1 MIGVCYSREGKG
13 KIGEQRECEDMR
25 VAQVRSS
32 GYKGRRKVSVQYLG
46 EIATQDKHNSGGRR
60 NTGEEAVAREVVAV
74 AAEGAT
80 VELEQ

>member
-1 MIGVCYSREGKG
+1 VFNILARLP
-13 KIGEQRECEDMR
+13 
-25 VAQVRSS
+25 
-32 GYKGRRKVSVQYLG
+32 RKY
-46 EIATQDKHNSGGRR
+46 KHNSGGRR